1 MDVNL
6 PEIERKWQKR
16 WEREKAFEPKTDKS
30 KKKAMMAIPYP
41 YTSGPLHIG
50 HGRTYTLSDVWLRWK
65 RMNGF
70 NALWP
75 MGFHISGT
83 PIVAVSK
90 KIQDGDKATIEL
102 YSDYVGQYIK
112 NDKEAK
118 RIVESFSNPQN
129 VADFFSSVIIDDFKS
144 IGVSVDWTRRFTT
157 GDRDYNKFVEWQ
169 FYTLRDKGLVKRG
182 SHPVQFCLNCQS
194 AVGEDDIRDGDILD
208 TSIQEFTAIK
218 FPFQEGFIVA
228 ATLRPETIFG
238 LTNLWV
244 NPDSVYVKIKTNDE
258 VLYVS
263 EEAAKKL
270 EHQMKFEVIEKLK
283 GTDLVWKKCL
293 SPVESREVPILPAS
307 FVNPA
312 GASGIVYSVPAHA
325 PFDFAALRDIQ
336 ASDARARNIK
346 PISIIKISSFG
357 EFPAKEICESL
368 GVKNQDDRERLDEAT
383 KKIYKEEFYN
393 GVLKENCQ
401 RFAGTAIN
409 SIKDEVKSWLK
420 SSRKSFPFFE
430 SETKSLTCRDGGNVV
445 VKLLDNQ
452 GFIDY
457 GNAQWKA
464 KAEKCLKG
472 MRIVPDHYR
481 KLFEHTIGW
490 LHERACARKKGLGT
504 RLPWDTEWVIESL
517 SDSTIYPA
525 FYLVVKKLRENKISP
540 DSMKPAFF
548 DYVFL
553 GKGDLKAVSKETGI
567 KETLVSEMRGEF
579 DYWYPLDERH
589 TAVAHI
595 TNHLTFYIFNHV
607 AIFPEQKWPK
617 SITLNELVIR
627 DGAKMSKSKGNV
639 IPLTDLSLKYSA
651 DLFRLYA
658 VSSADIDSVLDWS
671 DKSAESAKKRLLK
684 LFSLCESVKN
694 ARELEERDID
704 RWLLSRFHG
713 TLRDTEGMIDNY
725 AMRDYCQRMFFDMIN
740 DFSYYMKRG
749 EVNGKTAKEVFSS
762 WLKALSPIIPHSCE
776 EMWESLEQGGFVSLS
791 QWPSFNERLIDS
803 KAEKK
808 EDLVSRILGDVE
820 EIKKIAKMDPKS
832 VVVFTSQ
839 SWKYACY
846 SIIAGGGTMNEA
858 MKDPEIR
865 QRGKDAAPFIQSLI
879 KKKFELSKDILSK
892 DEELS
897 AMESAKEFL
906 GKELGCSVAIED
918 GDAVTHPKA
927 RLAEPG
933 KPGIL
938 LG

>member
-1 MDVNL
+1 MNVNL

-16 WEREKAFEPKTDKS
+16 WEREKAFEPKLEKS

-83 PIVAVSK
+83 PIGAVSK
-90 KIQDGDKATIEL
+90 KIQEGDQATIGL

-112 NDKEAK
+112 NDGEIK
-118 RIVESFSNPQN
+118 RTVESFSIPQN

-157 GDRDYNKFVEWQ
+157 GDSDYNKFIEWQ

-194 AVGEDDIRDGDILD
+194 AVGEDDIKDGDTLD

-218 FPFQEGFIVA
+218 FPFRDGFIVA

-244 NPDSVYVKIKTNDE
+244 NPDAPYVKIKTATE

-263 EEAAKKL
+263 EDAAKKM
-270 EHQMKFEVIEKLK
+270 EHQVKHDVIEKLR
-283 GTDLVWKKCL
+283 GGELTWKNCV
-293 SPVESREVPILPAS
+293 SPVENREVPILPAS
-307 FVNPA
+307 FVDPA
-312 GASGIVYSVPAHA
+312 GATGVVYSVPAHA
-325 PFDFAALRDIQ
+325 PFDYIALRDIQ
-336 ASDARARNIK
+336 QKDERAHCIK
-346 PISIIKISSFG
+346 PISIIRIDDFG
-357 EFPAKEICESL
+357 EFPAKEVCESL
-368 GVKNQDDRERLDEAT
+368 GIQNQEDGEKLEEAT

-401 RFAGTAIN
+401 RFSGVEIKN
-409 SIKDEVKSWLK
+409 IKDEVKSWLT
-420 SSRKSFPFFE
+420 SSRKSFPLFE
-430 SETKSLTCRDGGNVV
+430 SEAKNLVCRDGGKVV
-445 VKLLDNQ
+445 IKLLDNQ
-452 GFIDY
+452 WFIDY
-457 GNAQWKA
+457 GNAEWKA
-464 KAEKCLKG
+464 KAEKCLRE

-504 RLPWDTEWVIESL
+504 KLPWDPEWVIESL

-525 FYLVVKKLRENKISP
+525 FYLVVRKLRENKISP
-540 DSMKPAFF
+540 DSMKPALF

-553 GKGDLKAVSKETGI
+553 GKGDMKAVSKETGI
-567 KETLVSEMRGEF
+567 REALLNEIRKEF
-579 DYWYPLDERH
+579 DYWYPVDERH
-589 TAVAHI
+589 TGVAHI
-595 TNHLTFYIFNHV
+595 TNHLAFYIFNHV

-627 DGAKMSKSKGNV
+627 EGVKMSKSKGNV
-639 IPLTDLSLKYSA
+639 IPLTDLSVKYSA

-671 DKSAESAKKRLLK
+671 EKNVESVKKRLLK
-684 LFSLCESVKN
+684 MFSLCEAVKD
-694 ARELEERDID
+694 AREIEERGID
-704 RWLLSRFHG
+704 RWLLSRFNKA
-713 TLRDTEGMIDNY
+713 LRDTDGMIDTY
-725 AMRDYCQRMFFDMIN
+725 AMRDFCQRMFFDMIN

-749 EVNGKTAKEVFSS
+749 EVNGKTAKDVFAN
-762 WLKALSPIIPHSCE
+762 WLRALSPVVPHACE
-776 EMWESLEQGGFVSLS
+776 EMWESLEQSGFVSLAK
-791 QWPSFNERLIDS
+791 WPSFNERLIDVR
-803 KAEKK
+803 AEMK
-808 EDLVSRILGDVE
+808 EGLVNRVLNDVE
-820 EIKKIAKMDPKS
+820 EIKKIAKMTPKKA
-832 VVVFTSQ
+832 VVYVSQ
-839 SWKYACY
+839 SWKYSCY
-846 SIIAGGGTMNEA
+846 SIVASGGGMNEA
-858 MKDPEIR
+858 MKDPVIR

-879 KKKFELSKDILSK
+879 KKKFELSKEILPK
-892 DEELS
+892 EDELAALEG
-897 AMESAKEFL
+897 AKEFL
-906 GKELGCSVAIED
+906 ERELGCSVAIEN
-918 GDAVTHPKA
+918 GETGTHAKA
-927 RLAEPG
+927 RSAEPG

-938 LG
+938 LE